1 MKGFT
6 SRKFIICV
14 AAFLGSI
21 GTSIAALHSDN
32 QIVASTGIICAILSA
47 AIYAAVEAYVD
58 GKAVHQQER
67 IFELDYDFDDE
78 DEDEDYEQE
87 QESQEL

>member
-32 QIVASTGIICAILSA
+32 QIVAGIGIICAIFSA
-47 AIYAAVEAYVD
+47 AIYAAVEAYID
-58 GKAVHQQER
+58 GKAVNQDLDIPER
-67 IFELDYDFDDE
+67 IFDYDLIEFEEDDE
-78 DEDEDYEQE
+78 DVEE
-87 QESQEL
+87 